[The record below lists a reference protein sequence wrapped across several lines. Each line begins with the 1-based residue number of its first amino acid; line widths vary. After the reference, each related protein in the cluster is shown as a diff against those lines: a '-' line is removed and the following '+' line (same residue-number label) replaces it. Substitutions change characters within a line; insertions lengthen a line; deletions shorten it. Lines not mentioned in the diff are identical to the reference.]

1 MTTDHE
7 LDALL
12 RRATDA
18 LRQPIDPS
26 PGFEARVMEA
36 VRAERPGVAHWLVRS
51 SAVSL
56 SPLAAIAA
64 AALLVAG
71 AAFTTWAVVRGDA
84 PTQATPT
91 AVASTAQ
98 KVRFVLA
105 APGAQSVAL
114 VGSFNDWDPAATPL
128 QPAPSGGVWTVE
140 VPLAP
145 GRHEYAYVVDGVRWL
160 ADPTAPTATGD
171 FGPPNSV
178 VTVAG
183 RS

>member
-12 RRATDA
+12 QRAAQA
-18 LRQPIDPS
+18 LRQPIQPT
-26 PGFEARVMEA
+26 PGFDARVMEA
-36 VRAERPGVAHWLVRS
+36 VRAERAGITHWLVRS
-51 SAVSL
+51 RAISL
-56 SPLAAIAA
+56 SPLGALAA

-71 AAFTTWAVVRGDA
+71 AVVATRAVVRSDA
-84 PTQATPT
+84 PAPVATATP
-91 AVASTAQ
+91 AAQ
-98 KVRFVLA
+98 TVRFVIA
-105 APGAQSVAL
+105 APGARSVAL
-114 VGSFNDWDPAATPL
+114 VGSFNDWDPGATPL
-128 QPAPSGGVWTVE
+128 QPAPSGGVWTVA

-145 GRHEYAYVVDGVRWL
+145 GRHEYAFVVDGVRWL
-160 ADPTAPTATGD
+160 ADPTAPSAAPD

>member
-1 MTTDHE
+1 MTIDHE

-18 LRQPIDPS
+18 LREPIQPTPE
-26 PGFEARVMEA
+26 FEARVMMA
-36 VRAERPGVAHWLVRS
+36 VRAERPGVARWLVHSR
-51 SAVSL
+51 AVSL
-56 SPLAAIAA
+56 SPLTAIAA

-71 AAFTTWAVVRGDA
+71 AALATWAVVGADA
-84 PTQATPT
+84 PAQVTP
-91 AVASTAQ
+91 AAAASAQ
-98 KVRFVLA
+98 TVRFVIA
-105 APGAQSVAL
+105 APEARSVAL

-145 GRHEYAYVVDGVRWL
+145 GRHEYAFVVDGVRWL
-160 ADPTAPTATGD
+160 ADPTAPTATAD

>member
-7 LDALL
+7 LDTLL
-12 RRATDA
+12 RRATDT
-18 LRQPIDPS
+18 LRQPIQTT

-51 SAVSL
+51 RAVSL

-71 AAFTTWAVVRGDA
+71 AALTTWAVVRDDA
-84 PTQATPT
+84 P
-91 AVASTAQ
+91 AQ
-98 KVRFVLA
+98 VSSMGPAAQTVRFVIA
-105 APGAQSVAL
+105 APEARSVAL

-128 QPAPSGGVWTVE
+128 HAAPSGGVWTVE

-145 GRHEYAYVVDGVRWL
+145 GRHEYAFVVDGVRWL
-160 ADPTAPTATGD
+160 ADPTAPAAAAAD

-183 RS
+183 KS

>member
-7 LDALL
+7 LDAPL

-18 LRQPIDPS
+18 LRQPIQPM

-36 VRAERPGVAHWLVRS
+36 VRAERQGGAHWLLRS
-51 SAVSL
+51 RAVSL

-71 AAFTTWAVVRGDA
+71 AALTTWAVVRDDV
-84 PTQATPT
+84 P
-91 AVASTAQ
+91 AQ
-98 KVRFVLA
+98 LTSAGSAAQTVRFVIA
-105 APGAQSVAL
+105 APEAGSVAL
-114 VGSFNDWDPAATPL
+114 VGSFNDWDLAATPL
-128 QPAPSGGVWTVE
+128 QPAPAGGVWTVE
-140 VPLAP
+140 IPLAP
-145 GRHEYAYVVDGVRWL
+145 GRHEYAFVVDGVRWL
-160 ADPTAPTATGD
+160 VDPTAPASAAD

-183 RS
+183 SS

>member
-7 LDALL
+7 LDTLL
-12 RRATDA
+12 RRATDM
-18 LRQPIDPS
+18 LRQPIQPT

-36 VRAERPGVAHWLVRS
+36 VRAERPGIAHWLVRS
-51 SAVSL
+51 RAVSL

-71 AAFTTWAVVRGDA
+71 AALATWAVVRGDA
-84 PTQATPT
+84 PTQAT
-91 AVASTAQ
+91 AAASAGQT
-98 KVRFVLA
+98 VRFVIA
-105 APGAQSVAL
+105 APEARSVAL

-128 QPAPSGGVWTVE
+128 QPAPSGGAWTVE

-145 GRHEYAYVVDGVRWL
+145 GRHEYAFVVDGVRWL
-160 ADPTAPTATGD
+160 ADPTAPAAAAD

-183 RS
+183 RT

>member
-1 MTTDHE
+1 MTVEHE

-12 RRATDA
+12 QRAADA
-18 LRQPIDPS
+18 LREPIHPT
-26 PGFEARVMEA
+26 PGFEARVMDA

-51 SAVSL
+51 RAVSL
-56 SPLAAIAA
+56 SPLAALAA
-64 AALLVAG
+64 AALLVAS
-71 AAFTTWAVVRGDA
+71 AALTTWAIVRSDA
-84 PTQATPT
+84 PAR
-91 AVASTAQ
+91 VASAGSTIQ
-98 KVRFVLA
+98 TVRFVIA
-105 APGAQSVAL
+105 APEARSVAL

-145 GRHEYAYVVDGVRWL
+145 GRHEYAFVVDGSRWL
-160 ADPTAPTATGD
+160 ADPTAPAAAAD